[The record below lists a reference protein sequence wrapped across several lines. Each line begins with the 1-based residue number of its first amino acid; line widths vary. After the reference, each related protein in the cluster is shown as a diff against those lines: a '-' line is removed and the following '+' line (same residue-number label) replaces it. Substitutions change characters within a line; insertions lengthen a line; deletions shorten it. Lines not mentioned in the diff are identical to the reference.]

1 MNGVKK
7 RHSMRPRKLS
17 FDKIVSPDKI
27 PLSWVLC
34 GYFFLIYFSF
44 FGYSSEWVAV
54 LPDLDIS
61 ARCSS
66 RVRCL
71 SLLFRRISCAPGRD
85 SLTRLRERRLAR
97 PPQLHPVI

>member
-1 MNGVKK
+1 M
-7 RHSMRPRKLS
+7 S

-61 ARCSS
+61 AWCSVLES
-66 RVRCL
+66 S
-71 SLLFRRISCAPGRD
+71 SLPESFVSTHFVCAGP
-85 SLTRLRERRLAR
+85 
-97 PPQLHPVI
+97 